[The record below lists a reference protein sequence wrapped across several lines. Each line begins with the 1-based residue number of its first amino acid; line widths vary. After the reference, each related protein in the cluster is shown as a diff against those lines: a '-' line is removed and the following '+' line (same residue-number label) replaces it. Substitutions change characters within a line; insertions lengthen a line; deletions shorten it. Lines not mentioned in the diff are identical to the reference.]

1 MRTAYIGVINSL
13 KNQLNTIESASKDMS
28 QSEKQLPLTQSLK
41 QLSVSEIMG
50 VFLKK
55 LTYFDYRQI
64 E

>member
-13 KNQLNTIESASKDMS
+13 KNQLNTIESAGKDMS

-50 VFLKK
+50 VFLEK
-55 LTYFDYRQI
+55 LICFDYRQI

>member
-13 KNQLNTIESASKDMS
+13 KNQLNTIESAGKDMS

-50 VFLKK
+50 VFLEK
-55 LTYFDYRQI
+55 LIYFDYRQI

>member
-13 KNQLNTIESASKDMS
+13 KNQLNTIESVGKDMS

-50 VFLKK
+50 VFLEK
-55 LTYFDYRQI
+55 LIYFDYRQI

>member
-50 VFLKK
+50 VFLEK
-55 LTYFDYRQI
+55 LIYFDYRQI

>member
-13 KNQLNTIESASKDMS
+13 KNQLNTIESAGKDMS

-50 VFLKK
+50 VFL
-55 LTYFDYRQI
+55 
-64 E
+64 EN

>member
-13 KNQLNTIESASKDMS
+13 KNQLNTIESAGKDMS

-50 VFLKK
+50 VFLEK
-55 LTYFDYRQI
+55 LIYFDYRQI
-64 E
+64 K